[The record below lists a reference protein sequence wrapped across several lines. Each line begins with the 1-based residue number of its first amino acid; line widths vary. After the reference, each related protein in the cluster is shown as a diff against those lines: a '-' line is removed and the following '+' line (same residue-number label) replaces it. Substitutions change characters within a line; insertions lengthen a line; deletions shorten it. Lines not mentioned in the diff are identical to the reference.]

1 MLAISLLKHI
11 FIRNPDN
18 ERRKINRKVVQECNR
33 VWWKI
38 LVLESGASEN
48 MLLTICVDKWRRKM
62 ITDMD
67 MSL

>member
-33 VWWKI
+33 VWWNI
-38 LVLESGASEN
+38 LVLESGESEN

-67 MSL
+67 MTL